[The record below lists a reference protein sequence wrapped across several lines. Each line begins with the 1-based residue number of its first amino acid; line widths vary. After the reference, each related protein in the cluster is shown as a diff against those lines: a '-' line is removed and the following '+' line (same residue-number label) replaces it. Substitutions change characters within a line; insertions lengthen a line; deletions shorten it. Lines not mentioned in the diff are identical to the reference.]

1 MTKNINDR
9 SETKF
14 ASVEDPLNM
23 HKTESN
29 ETTLASEIPNIINDE
44 NIIIAAGQEK
54 KQLQF

>member
-9 SETKF
+9 SETEF

-23 HKTESN
+23 QKTASN
-29 ETTLASEIPNIINDE
+29 ETTLASEIPNITNDE

-54 KQLQF
+54 K